1 MGKKGGNLFDS
12 LEELMLREHPYL
24 KNNLTRKELA
34 DMLNTN
40 ERYLAEAIRLGPK
53 GQTFREYINS
63 YRIKYARKLLIT
75 HPEIPVQVIVA
86 ESGFASRATF
96 YRLYKEIYHEP
107 PTRHSD
113 LSE

>member
-12 LEELMLREHPYL
+12 LEELMLRERPYL

-40 ERYLAEAIRLGPK
+40 ERYLAEAIRSGPK

-63 YRIKYARKLLIT
+63 YRIKHARKLLIK
-75 HPEIPVQVIVA
+75 HPEVPVQVIVA

-96 YRLYKEIYHEP
+96 YRLYKETYHES
-107 PTRHSD
+107 PTHHSD
-113 LSE
+113 LPE